1 MNPYDQFGVE
11 FDAMGNPIHVGY
23 HNQFMGGNGMPYGAN
38 QMGVPCNG
46 MQQQMGMYPNQ
57 AMYGQ
62 RQRATTKKDIL
73 NYLQNMIQPSDSEQ
87 VVEFD
92 TVKTRHICQGY
103 KEIVLLDKQIVQ
115 VPTTNGIICV
125 EVFFC
130 PRCRKLLINSQ
141 SLDVY

>member
-1 MNPYDQFGVE
+1 MHPYDGGYSKFLDEMGDPVNMNYPMYEGYVQNIPRNMGV
-11 FDAMGNPIHVGY
+11 
-23 HNQFMGGNGMPYGAN
+23 PYN
-38 QMGVPCNG
+38 VVPPQMGV
-46 MQQQMGMYPNQ
+46 MQNP

-73 NYLQNMIQPSDSEQ
+73 TYLQNMIQPRDVEQ

-92 TVKTRHICQGY
+92 TVKTRHICEGY